1 MKEGRIKRVEY
12 SNKFL
17 KSLKRLPQKII
28 KEAEKKEK
36 IFKENPFH
44 PILRTHKFSGRNKE
58 SWGFWI
64 TYSYRIKFIFLNNEE
79 VLFLDIGTHGIYK
92 Q

>member
-1 MKEGRIKRVEY
+1 MKERRIKKVDY

-28 KEAEKKEK
+28 KEAEKKEE

-44 PILRTHKFSGRNKE
+44 PTLRTHELSGKDKE

-64 TYSYRIKFIFLNNEE
+64 TYSYRIKFIFLSDQE
-79 VLFLDIGTHGIYK
+79 VLFLDIGLHEIYK
-92 Q
+92 

>member
-1 MKEGRIKRVEY
+1 MKERRIKEVEY

-28 KEAEKKEK
+28 KEAEKKEE

-44 PILRTHKFSGRNKE
+44 PTLRTHKLSGKDKE

-64 TYSYRIKFIFLNNEE
+64 TYSYRIKFIFLSDEE
-79 VLFLDIGTHGIYK
+79 VLFLDIGAHDIYK
-92 Q
+92 

>member
-1 MKEGRIKRVEY
+1 MKERRIKRVEY

-28 KEAEKKEK
+28 KEAEKKEE

-44 PILRTHKFSGRNKE
+44 PILRTHKLSGRDKE
-58 SWGFWI
+58 SWGLWI
-64 TYSYRIKFIFLNNEE
+64 TLSYRIKFIFLSDEK
-79 VLFLDIGTHGIYK
+79 VLFLEIGTHDIYK
-92 Q
+92 